1 MFSIF
6 RYFNVDMF
14 LNRNNNEGMNGFK
27 NKHTNLT
34 IAIYTR
40 LPVQTYKAIKKLAID
55 MGLKDREVYALAA
68 DEFIQKHS
76 ASKGESHE

>member
-1 MFSIF
+1 
-6 RYFNVDMF
+6 MF
-14 LNRNNNEGMNGFK
+14 LNRNNNEGMNGSK

-40 LPVQTYKAIKKLAID
+40 LPVPTYKAIKKLAID

-76 ASKGESHE
+76 IKRELVNAEQSDTGVNK